1 MYHITQG
8 LCFTEVSSLILNQS
22 LFIVGCSGGT
32 NYLLKFNK
40 NPPKNVFSTTEFKNV
55 IFRTTSVFCLSIY
68 WWVLNLY
75 AAIQLK
81 LLNQFEKSAS
91 SYCQFMDRF
100 MFKVFFFFVKIKII
114 KSITN
119 IQLPHMSKTFDIYRF
134 IRSFSSLGW
143 NLLDDPRSGLLNF
156 I

>member
-100 MFKVFFFFVKIKII
+100 MFKVFFLSRLK
-114 KSITN
+114 
-119 IQLPHMSKTFDIYRF
+119 L
-134 IRSFSSLGW
+134 L
-143 NLLDDPRSGLLNF
+143 NLLQIFNF
-156 I
+156 LICLKHSISIDSFGPFHH